1 MFYPEE
7 REQCTSACVSL
18 SWGGRGHSFANC
30 LWQDCFMSFVFHSSS
45 TWLVLLYRVLRGTA
59 VQGLWCSTELSLLW
73 KVKFHS
79 AWWILQAKV
88 RYSGSQAESLR
99 GCVKDPEVQR
109 NEIFRGVYCKLLP
122 CFPRKCSWNWVPH
135 LGLLGS
141 PGFVAKCHSSFCAH
155 LCACTLLPGCSL
167 CSSHALPDAQQGSCS
182 EALEE
187 PATKRLPQA
196 STPE

>member
-1 MFYPEE
+1 MRVYP
-7 REQCTSACVSL
+7 CPGGGGGTPLPTVSDRIVSWVL
-18 SWGGRGHSFANC
+18 CFTPLLLDLYYYTVSWGELPCKVCG
-30 LWQDCFMSFVFHSSS
+30 
-45 TWLVLLYRVLRGTA
+45 VLRSYRCYG
-59 VQGLWCSTELSLLW
+59 LLW

-79 AWWILQAKV
+79 VWWILQAKV

-99 GCVKDPEVQR
+99 GYVKDPEVQR
-109 NEIFRGVYCKLLP
+109 NEIFRGVYCNLLP

-141 PGFVAKCHSSFCAH
+141 LGFVAKCHSSFCAH